1 MYNEKFK
8 YLLAYIENYI
18 FSRIIIQISIPE
30 FITDNNYFCH
40 MLKLK
45 LPTDPHWVKNVVEKN
60 ISEILTDHAWCEQK
74 AASNA
79 ISIVVKFPELTDLV
93 GEMIRLAQEELSH
106 FGMVH
111 EKITERG
118 WILGKERKDD
128 YVGLLYQ
135 FMKKGGNRNEVLVDR
150 LLFAAMIEARSC
162 ERFKVLSENI
172 DDTDLAKFYYDLMV
186 SEATH
191 YTLFIGFARKYAGN
205 VDVEKRWQEWL
216 AYESEIIKNFG
227 VKETIHG

>member
-1 MYNEKFK
+1 
-8 YLLAYIENYI
+8 
-18 FSRIIIQISIPE
+18 
-30 FITDNNYFCH
+30 

-60 ISEILTDHAWCEQK
+60 IQEILTDHAWCEQK

-79 ISIVVKFPELTDLV
+79 ISIVVKFPEMTDLV
-93 GEMIRLAQEELSH
+93 KEMINLAQEELSH
-106 FGMVH
+106 FNMVH
-111 EKITERG
+111 DKITERG
-118 WILGKERKDD
+118 FVLGKERKDD

-135 FMKKGGNRNEVLVDR
+135 FMIKGGNRNEVLVDR

-172 DDTDLAKFYYDLMV
+172 GEPDLANFYHELMI

-205 VDVEKRWQEWL
+205 VDVEKRWEEWL
-216 AYESEIIKNFG
+216 VYESEVIKNFG